1 MPTQTFMNLS
11 DEKKNKILLAAKK
24 EFTRVP
30 LSEASIN
37 NIITD
42 AEIPRGSFYQYFI
55 SKQDLL
61 EYLIEKVDERTTEIL
76 RDKLQEE
83 GNIFDAFISFYDNI
97 IKASKSE
104 SDREFY
110 KTFFKNSKP
119 NDGMVFGL
127 NKHKMELMNFMLE
140 NTDTSD
146 FKKKEDLK
154 VVIDMLK
161 AVTKL
166 AIIQTVSTEDYTS
179 SRENFLKQIDY
190 IKFGVLRKERQC

>member
-1 MPTQTFMNLS
+1 
-11 DEKKNKILLAAKK
+11 
-24 EFTRVP
+24 
-30 LSEASIN
+30 
-37 NIITD
+37 
-42 AEIPRGSFYQYFI
+42 
-55 SKQDLL
+55 
-61 EYLIEKVDERTTEIL
+61 
-76 RDKLQEE
+76 
-83 GNIFDAFISFYDNI
+83 
-97 IKASKSE
+97 
-104 SDREFY
+104 
-110 KTFFKNSKP
+110 
-119 NDGMVFGL
+119 MVFGL

-179 SRENFLKQIDY
+179 SRENYLKQIDY

>member
-1 MPTQTFMNLS
+1 MPTQTFMNLP
-11 DEKKNKILLAAKK
+11 DEKKKKILLAAKK

-42 AEIPRGSFYQYFI
+42 AEIARGSFYQYFV

-61 EYLIEKVDERTTEIL
+61 EYLVEKVNEKMKKNL
-76 RDKLQEE
+76 RDKLQAN
-83 GNIFDAFISFYDNI
+83 GNIFDTFISFYDNLVI
-97 IKASKSE
+97 ISKNE
-104 SDREFY
+104 SNREFY
-110 KTFFKNSKP
+110 KTLFKNSKP
-119 NDGMVFGL
+119 NDGVVFGF
-127 NKHKMELMNFMLE
+127 NKSNTELIDFMMA
-140 NTDTSD
+140 NTDTSE

-161 AVTKL
+161 AVTKW

-179 SRENFLKQIDY
+179 SRENYLKQVDY
-190 IKFGVLRKERQC
+190 IKYGVLRKERQC

>member
-55 SKQDLL
+55 SKQDL
-61 EYLIEKVDERTTEIL
+61 IEKVDERTTEIL

-110 KTFFKNSKP
+110 KTFF
-119 NDGMVFGL
+119 
-127 NKHKMELMNFMLE
+127 
-140 NTDTSD
+140 
-146 FKKKEDLK
+146 
-154 VVIDMLK
+154 
-161 AVTKL
+161 
-166 AIIQTVSTEDYTS
+166 
-179 SRENFLKQIDY
+179 
-190 IKFGVLRKERQC
+190 